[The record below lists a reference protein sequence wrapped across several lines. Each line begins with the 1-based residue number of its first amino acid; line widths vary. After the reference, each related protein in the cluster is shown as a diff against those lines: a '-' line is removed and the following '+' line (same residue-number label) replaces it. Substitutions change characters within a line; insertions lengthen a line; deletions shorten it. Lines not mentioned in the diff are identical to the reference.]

1 MNEFKLLRSLERK
14 DFQGLDFR
22 NLILSGMDL
31 TDCDFSGSNMCGANF
46 SCCLLNGC
54 DFSNCEMIG
63 TNISNS
69 KSVKAIFRNVCLK
82 DSVLVGSNLRECFL
96 RIVIC
101 LIVISLLL
109 IFPKQVL

>member
-1 MNEFKLLRSLERK
+1 LEPITINELKFLLSLGRK

-31 TDCDFSGSNMCGANF
+31 TYCDFSGSNIRGVNL

-69 KSVKAIFRNVCLK
+69 IKVC
-82 DSVLVGSNLRECFL
+82 
-96 RIVIC
+96 
-101 LIVISLLL
+101 
-109 IFPKQVL
+109 